1 MGKREEQ
8 IATEEDLIWKVAE
21 FIMSKR
27 WKCSQYSSEWG
38 CVIMRESNLPL
49 IPANDSSEIKLQKL

>member
-1 MGKREEQ
+1 MNYQKLNGESARN
-8 IATEEDLIWKVAE
+8 IVL
-21 FIMSKR
+21 
-27 WKCSQYSSEWG
+27 EWG